1 MIENF
6 YQNEDSL
13 QLPSWDE
20 KLKANTFKREDIFSK
35 IHPDLI
41 LSPQQKRILEEKK
54 RFLVLLGEPGCG
66 KTSLLLARALNAAE
80 DPNVENIFFS
90 IPKTKIPM
98 RRWLEKFISSS
109 SSVNLK
115 KKWKVIEFSQFNKH
129 FDVSVMRKSV
139 VFLDELYLTSSQTYS
154 EKDKEIIA
162 SSRCAEIIP
171 LLKQCWIAKTEAGQ
185 DDKKHLTLATLPH
198 FQTEYL
204 NVLFRSS
211 WHIGSFTSRLLHK
224 KKIITQSSA
233 RTFGCTEASQYK
245 VEVESYV
252 DIRDCFDKINKCSDL
267 KPKFNSE
274 RVTIVFTKSDNVN
287 SWENGLSK
295 NRNLIRDY
303 FVASDDMDY
312 YDIPFTGIEI
322 ASVLLVMDYVST
334 KTDDKK
340 LFLSLTLLAAS
351 RAQFELHIFIQKVYK
366 KELKLISNLC
376 RNNSNEPTQ
385 VAARMGLP
393 LELDK
398 ILPSKLRKADTILGN
413 ELFAIAVMRED
424 LKLLEAVCKALPVNK
439 VDLKQ
444 FFVLLGQP
452 KKAKTMSLLFD
463 YVGPKI
469 ADVFR
474 FHSRTMPFQ
483 RLLGTAALT
492 GKFLREVGVSTL
504 LINRLGKFKASKSK
518 NQKVGRKFL
527 NCPAAS
533 ESFD

>member
-1 MIENF
+1 M
-6 YQNEDSL
+6 
-13 QLPSWDE
+13 
-20 KLKANTFKREDIFSK
+20 
-35 IHPDLI
+35 
-41 LSPQQKRILEEKK
+41 
-54 RFLVLLGEPGCG
+54 LLGEPGCG

-98 RRWLEKFISSS
+98 RRWLEKFVSSS

-115 KKWKVIEFSQFNKH
+115 KKWKVIEFSEFNKR

-139 VFLDELYLTSSQTYS
+139 VFFDELYLTSSQTYS

-185 DDKKHLTLATLPH
+185 DDKKHLTQATLPH

-295 NRNLIRDY
+295 NLNLIRDY

-376 RNNSNEPTQ
+376 RNNSNESTV
-385 VAARMGLP
+385 VAVRMGLP
-393 LELDK
+393 LELEK

-424 LKLLEAVCKALPVNK
+424 LKLLEAVCKAFPVNK
-439 VDLKQ
+439 FDLKQ

-452 KKAKTMSLLFD
+452 KKGRD
-463 YVGPKI
+463 YV
-469 ADVFR
+469 
-474 FHSRTMPFQ
+474 
-483 RLLGTAALT
+483 
-492 GKFLREVGVSTL
+492 
-504 LINRLGKFKASKSK
+504 
-518 NQKVGRKFL
+518 
-527 NCPAAS
+527 
-533 ESFD
+533 SFV